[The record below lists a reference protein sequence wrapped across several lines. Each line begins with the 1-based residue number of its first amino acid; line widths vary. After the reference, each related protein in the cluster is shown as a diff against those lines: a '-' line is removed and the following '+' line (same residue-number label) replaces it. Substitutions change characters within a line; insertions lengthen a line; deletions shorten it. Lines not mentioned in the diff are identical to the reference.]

1 MQIAVPSESL
11 PSERRVA
18 LIPDAAKKLVRAG
31 LDVHIES
38 GAGLRSA
45 IPAYSL
51 TGPEMGRPP
60 GRSPRQLCRGGL
72 RRQQQRPDGD
82 DSKEREG
89 RKRKAAA
96 EPAVEAE
103 TEAETEAEAEAA
115 AISAA
120 RI

>member
-1 MQIAVPSESL
+1 MALAVPPPVHVFL
-11 PSERRVA
+11 T
-18 LIPDAAKKLVRAG
+18 PDA
-31 LDVHIES
+31 S
-38 GAGLRSA
+38 

-60 GRSPRQLCRGGL
+60 GRSPRQICRGGL

-115 AISAA
+115 AICQQ
-120 RI
+120 